1 MGLSARNRGSIK
13 VASNGSNQGLNKSRA
28 SAPEAAANPPL
39 FHLDQATLAYGQ
51 QTALA
56 SVSLSIRA
64 GEKVALVGPSGAGK
78 TSLLNVLYQ
87 QQREQIAWCPQHYGL
102 VDILSVYHNIYMGQL
117 ERHSAVYNIW
127 NLLLPIAR
135 HQQAIGQLASEL
147 GLEHKLHHSI
157 DQLSGGQQQR
167 VSIGRALY
175 RNKAT
180 FLGDEPVA
188 SLDPIQGEAI
198 LAKLIERHPTVVIAL
213 HNRHM
218 ALSVFDRIIGIKG
231 GRVVLDRP
239 VNAISHAELDQLY
252 AQ

>member
-1 MGLSARNRGSIK
+1 MSEHIGLSAVSRGANQVLNLSASKAGVFDATANRS
-13 VASNGSNQGLNKSRA
+13 
-28 SAPEAAANPPL
+28 L

-56 SVSLSIRA
+56 SVSLSIHA

-78 TSLLNVLYQ
+78 TSLLNVLYE
-87 QQREQIAWCPQHYGL
+87 QQREHIAWCPQHYGL

-117 ERHSAVYNIW
+117 ERHGAPYNIW
-127 NLLLPIAR
+127 NLLFPIAR

-147 GLEHKLHHSI
+147 GLGQKLDHSI

-175 RNKAT
+175 RNKAI

-188 SLDPIQGEAI
+188 SLDPIQGEAL
-198 LAKLIERHPTVVIAL
+198 LAKIIARHATVVIAL
-213 HNRHM
+213 HNRQM

-239 VNAISHAELDQLY
+239 ANAISHAELDRFY